1 MRQMVS
7 CSWVGFCL
15 LFTARR
21 LQKCGQT
28 MASHPKTSSRRFSDL
43 DPDDSFNDSVHL
55 NDSWFYGPPKKKQ
68 VMSPDESK
76 GDTPHIASPGTFKK
90 ASLVEKSLGEME
102 TFPKQRLALAKLEG
116 SSKVFKNSRVFSFE
130 CPEHSAGERR
140 YLVSTLE
147 RFWAWYS
154 CLKERHLYELITE
167 STPCRLYF
175 DLEYSKSSN
184 PDIDH
189 EMAYNH
195 FMDTVK
201 HLLKSEFDL
210 EVDPRKDFL
219 VLDSSTDSKFS
230 AHVICHLPNRYLFPS
245 NTHIRPFC
253 NRLLE
258 VLLEDAPVK
267 IWNSDGTKE
276 TVLFDNAVY
285 TKNRNFRLYLSSKL
299 GKETVLKLADY
310 CDFYGPNKPS
320 DRQIFFDSICVPANA
335 SEFPLL
341 KVPDS
346 LEEEIE
352 RIRGSRVLS
361 AAKVQEGSGPSPYPQ
376 LDEFMLMVWRKW
388 NQSVYIRQWKTTVN
402 EKGFVTSIIYY
413 PANCRYCFNIGR
425 EHKSNG
431 TFWTVNLERN
441 DFCQKCFDV
450 ECRGVSSNL
459 FPLPSF
465 IVNSIHKANDCDGAK
480 EIPNDSFSDEDDV
493 ASFFDESAVELNE
506 FFTKW
511 DEVFEQ

>member
-1 MRQMVS
+1 
-7 CSWVGFCL
+7 
-15 LFTARR
+15 
-21 LQKCGQT
+21 
-28 MASHPKTSSRRFSDL
+28 
-43 DPDDSFNDSVHL
+43 
-55 NDSWFYGPPKKKQ
+55 
-68 VMSPDESK
+68 
-76 GDTPHIASPGTFKK
+76 
-90 ASLVEKSLGEME
+90 ME
-102 TFPKQRLALAKLEG
+102 TFPKQRLALAKLEE
-116 SSKVFKNSRVFSFE
+116 SSKLFKNSRIFSFE

-189 EMAYNH
+189 EVAYNH

-201 HLLKSEFDL
+201 CLLKSEFDL
-210 EVDPRKDFL
+210 EVDPDKDFL

-258 VLLEDAPVK
+258 VLLENPPVK
-267 IWNSDGTKE
+267 IWNCDGTKLIAGLYFIDFALFKE

-299 GKETVLKLADY
+299 GKDTVLKLADY
-310 CDFYGPNKPS
+310 CNFYGRNDFCQKC
-320 DRQIFFDSICVPANA
+320 FDVECRGVY
-335 SEFPLL
+335 LL
-341 KVPDS
+341 
-346 LEEEIE
+346 
-352 RIRGSRVLS
+352 VLS

-376 LDEFMLMVWRKW
+376 LDEFMLM
-388 NQSVYIRQWKTTVN
+388 
-402 EKGFVTSIIYY
+402 

-465 IVNSIHKANDCDGAK
+465 IVNSIHKANDCDGANAR
-480 EIPNDSFSDEDDV
+480 ENPNDSFSDEDDV